1 MCGIVGYVGE
11 LPAAPLLLKG
21 LEKLEYRGYDSAGM
35 ALVDD
40 RGLAVYRRRG
50 RLQEL
55 ATQLQRG
62 ASLAQQVGIG
72 HTRWATHGKPSDENA
87 HPHKSYGSRF
97 AVVHNGIIEN
107 YQLLK
112 EMLADKGITFTS
124 QTDSEVIAHLLEYH
138 YDGDTMEAIRRTVAD
153 IHGAYALGI
162 LCADTPGVL
171 YAVRQSSPLV
181 VGLAQT
187 GNLIASDVTA
197 LLSHTRQIIR
207 PLDGDVLCLSG
218 ADVHIWG
225 QDSNAVTRPVERVDW
240 DVEAAEKGG
249 FAHFMLK
256 EITEQPRALADTLF
270 PCIGEDGTVRLEG
283 ITFTQEQLSAIQR
296 MVLVACGS
304 AYHAGMA
311 ARYFLESA
319 TGLPVEVDVAS
330 EFRYRNPL
338 VDAHTLTVVVSQSG
352 ETADTL
358 AALREAKK
366 RGSRVLAVVNVV
378 GSSVA
383 NESDDVLYTRAGPE
397 IAVATTK
404 GYTTQVAMLYLLGL
418 YMGQQSGR
426 LSVGESA
433 WLCDQLRRLPQT
445 VEQCLANQQEIR
457 RLAAS
462 CADLTHAFFIGRHM
476 DYAAAMEGAL
486 KLKEISYIHAEA
498 YGAGELKHGTISLV
512 EEGTFVVA
520 VACHKDLIAKTL
532 SNIKEVKA
540 RGARVL
546 VVTDRE
552 HREDFQE
559 ADAVLTVPTLSG
571 PFGAVPVAIPLQ
583 LLAYY
588 TALERGC
595 DIDKPRNL
603 AKSVTVE

>member
-35 ALVDD
+35 ALADMQGVT
-40 RGLAVYRRRG
+40 VYRRRG

-55 ATQLQRG
+55 ASQLQG
-62 ASLAQQVGIG
+62 GVSLSQRVGIG

-87 HPHKSYGSRF
+87 HPHKSYGNRF
-97 AVVHNGIIEN
+97 AVVHNGIVEN
-107 YQLLK
+107 YLSLRQILS
-112 EMLADKGITFTS
+112 DKGVTFTS
-124 QTDSEVIAHLLEYH
+124 ETDSEVVAHLLEYH
-138 YDGDTMEAIRRTVAD
+138 YDGDAMEAIRRTVSD

-162 LCADTPGVL
+162 LCADTPGVM

-181 VGLAQT
+181 VGLAKT

-197 LLSHTRQIIR
+197 LLSHTRQVIR

-218 ADVHIWG
+218 TEVQIWG
-225 QDSNAVTRPVERVDW
+225 QDGHPATRPVEKVDW

-270 PCIGEDGTVRLEG
+270 PCIGEDGTVMLEG
-283 ITFTQEQLSAIQR
+283 VVFTREQLANFRRI
-296 MVLVACGS
+296 VLVACGS

-319 TGLPVEVDVAS
+319 TGLPVEVDIAS
-330 EFRYRNPL
+330 EFRYRDPL
-338 VDAHTLTVVVSQSG
+338 VDGHTLTVVISQSG

-366 RGSRVLAVVNVV
+366 RGSHVLAVVNVV

-418 YMGQQSGR
+418 YMGQRLGR
-426 LSVGESA
+426 LSVDESTR
-433 WLCDQLRRLPQT
+433 LCHQLHSLPQT

-457 RLAAS
+457 RLAVS
-462 CADLTHAFFIGRHM
+462 CAGLTHAFFIGRHT

-520 VACHKDLIAKTL
+520 VACHNDLIAKTL

-540 RGARVL
+540 RGAYVL
-546 VVTDRE
+546 AVTDRE
-552 HREDFQE
+552 HSQDFQE
-559 ADAVLTVPTLSG
+559 ADAVLTVPALNG
-571 PFGAVPVAIPLQ
+571 PFCAVPVAVPLQ
-583 LLAYY
+583 LFAYY